1 MAWVLTKGLTTVR
14 SEFNAVFPG
23 RDKASDGSVGD
34 LAHQTG
40 SSGHNPDRTGKAEYK
55 DGDALDEVRAIDV
68 DRDLVK
74 GSTIDWME
82 LVVQYL
88 VKKARAGGYIPFRYI
103 IYKGRIWARSDG
115 WKTRTYTGAN
125 KHDKHAHFS
134 GDYTQTADNWTGS
147 LGLASVR
154 GGTGGGEI
162 GEGDMLVS
170 KGDNGQEVVF
180 WQYVLHDL
188 GFGAQVGEVDGD
200 YGPKMEAAVN
210 ASRAKLSATA
220 GKSTTITG
228 WHGFRMLAA
237 MMDKRAGKPGAPGA
251 AGARGPAGPAGPQG
265 PAGPAGPQGPAGQDG
280 TLTGVLEV
288 QGGTLN
294 VAAAQQ

>member
-1 MAWVLTKGLTTVR
+1 MAVLTRGLTTVR
-14 SEFNAVFPG
+14 TEFNVTFPG
-23 RDKASDGSVGD
+23 RDKTTDGWIAGGGHTVSNTGHVGD
-34 LAHQTG
+34 R
-40 SSGHNPDRTGKAEYK
+40 SGDAEYK
-55 DGDALDEVRAIDV
+55 DGDSKDEVRAIDV
-68 DRDLVK
+68 DRDLVP
-74 GSTIDWME
+74 GSSIDWME

-88 VKKARAGGYIPFRYI
+88 VKKARSGGYIPFRYI
-103 IYKGRIWARSDG
+103 IYKGRIWSRSTG
-115 WKTRTYTGAN
+115 WATRTYTGSN

-134 GDYTQTADNWTGS
+134 GDYTQTADEWTGS
-147 LGLASVR
+147 LGLNSVR
-154 GGTGGGEI
+154 GGSAGGGEN
-162 GEGDMLVS
+162 MLVK

-210 ASRAKLSATA
+210 ASRAKLSSTA
-220 GKSTTITG
+220 GKSTHITG

-237 MMDKRAGKPGAPGA
+237 MMDKRSGKPGA
-251 AGARGPAGPAGPQG
+251 AGARGPAGPQGPAGLQGPAGVPGPQG
-265 PAGPAGPQGPAGQDG
+265 PAGKDG

-294 VAAAQQ
+294 VAAR

>member
-1 MAWVLTKGLTTVR
+1 MGWVLTKGLNTVR
-14 SEFNAVFPG
+14 AEFNDVFPG

-40 SSGHNPDRTGKAEYK
+40 TSGHNPDKTGKAEYK

-68 DRDLVK
+68 DRDLVP
-74 GSTIDWME
+74 GSATDWME

-115 WKTRTYTGAN
+115 WQTRTYTGAN

-154 GGTGGGEI
+154 GGSAGG
-162 GEGDMLVS
+162 GDMLVK
-170 KGDNGQEVVF
+170 KGDKSEEVKF
-180 WQYVLHDL
+180 WQYALKDT
-188 GFGAQVGEVDGD
+188 GNDPGDVDGE

-210 ASRAKLSATA
+210 ASRKKFSPTTGNAT
-220 GKSTTITG
+220 SITG
-228 WHGFRMLAA
+228 WHGWTLLAA
-237 MMDKRAGKPGAPGA
+237 VATKRAGKAGAPGAPGKNGTNGAPGASGKDGAPGAPGA
-251 AGARGPAGPAGPQG
+251 PGK
-265 PAGPAGPQGPAGQDG
+265 DG
-280 TLTGVLEV
+280 TFSGVLEV
-288 QGGTLN
+288 TGGRFT
-294 VAAAQQ
+294 AAAVEG